1 MRFTL
6 LSLMITLF
14 STLTLSASVLNDDG
28 SPRAEVIQ
36 IFEKF
41 TPQVGKNPSLVDLN
55 TIAQKEF
62 LRPAKTER
70 LSKEAIAHYMALSS
84 KLSDQDKDQII
95 ENFRKIGD
103 VDTVYPIDKKPDYI
117 LIQGS
122 TIADLRARLTFLG
135 SLVAEQKLIIEPHTQ
150 VVFLLGDRKLFDSET
165 KEVLLNPAP
174 FKARADWKA
183 PEILP
188 TNELDLG
195 EFAWNQVDLPADL
208 ASKTPLFIKAAKKP
222 DAPRAQTED
231 CVRTFIEQHK
241 IPNTATFLVVSGNP
255 FVYYQKRVTELM
267 FKKVGHFQ
275 YPRKYRFE
283 STGLGPDVNKYDKSI
298 GIGILMDNLARTL
311 YTEVQYT
318 K

>member
-6 LSLMITLF
+6 LSLMIALF
-14 STLTLSASVLNDDG
+14 SPLALSASVLNDDG
-28 SPRAEVIQ
+28 SPRTEVIQ

-41 TPQVGKNPSLVDLN
+41 NPQIGPNPSLADLN
-55 TIAQKEF
+55 AIAQKEF
-62 LRPAKTER
+62 LRPAKSER
-70 LSKEAIAHYMALSS
+70 LSKEAIAHYMALCS
-84 KLSDQDKDQII
+84 KLSAQDKDQII

-103 VDTVYPIDKKPDYI
+103 IDTVYPTNKNPDYI

-122 TIADLRARLTFLG
+122 TIADLRGRLAFLG
-135 SLVAEQKLIIEPHTQ
+135 SLVNENKLSITPHTQ
-150 VVFLLGDRKLFDSET
+150 IVFLLGDRKLFDSET

-174 FKARADWKA
+174 FKAKADWKV
-183 PEILP
+183 PENLP
-188 TNELDLG
+188 TNEMDLG
-195 EFAWNQVDLPADL
+195 EFAWNQVDLPAAL

-231 CVRTFIEQHK
+231 CVRAFLEQHK
-241 IPNTATFLVVSGNP
+241 IPNNATFLVVSGNP

-267 FKKVGHFQ
+267 FKKLGQ
-275 YPRKYRFE
+275 ADKGYRFE
-283 STGLGPDVNKYDKSI
+283 AIGDGPDVNKYDKSV
-298 GIGILMDNLARTL
+298 GIGVLMDNLARTL